1 METEGTESKIMDVRR
16 AAMKSSAAAYGVS
29 LAAVAVAVAA
39 RLLLEPLL
47 ADHLP
52 FITLFL
58 AVGFAAWYGGR
69 GPGLLALV
77 AGALAAGFF
86 LTQPRYSF
94 AIYQT
99 EYEVGLVLYA
109 VVGFASIAMFESL
122 RKAQRQVEEQRQQLE
137 QELAARRL
145 TEQAFAEQA
154 ERLRT
159 TLASIG
165 DAVITTDLAGCI
177 TNMNAVA
184 ESLTGWTTAEAMGQ
198 LLDAVF
204 RIVNETTR
212 KTVENPAFRALKE
225 GVIVGLANHTVLIA
239 KDGTERPIDDSAA
252 PIRCKDG
259 EVVGCVLVFRDIS
272 ERHRQEEALHE
283 SQEFTRSVL
292 FNVFSFVG
300 VMTVDGTLTDANRS
314 SLEAAGIPA
323 SEVLGKKF
331 WDCYWWSYSTEIQAQ
346 LRDACERAAGGEV
359 VRYDVPVRMAGDT
372 RVWIDFQVS
381 PLRDTEGRITHLIP
395 SALEIAARHAA
406 EERLQE
412 SEQRLRKALT
422 NVSVPTL
429 LHADDGT
436 ILLVNQVWTEITGYG
451 IEDIPTT
458 GDWTQKAYGER
469 YVSVKKYIE
478 TLFDA
483 DTRQDNGE
491 FTVTTATG
499 EQRVW
504 HFSST
509 PVGREP
515 SGRRLIVSTAIDITE
530 RKRVEEQLRQLAAD
544 LSEANRK
551 KDEFLATL
559 AHELRNPLAPI
570 RNGLLLMKLAGDDA
584 EAVERSRSMMER
596 QIEQMV
602 RLVDDLMDISRISQ
616 GKLELRKEH
625 VPLGAVIA
633 SAVET
638 TRPLIEQ
645 MGHELTVTLPK
656 QPFIVDADMTRLA
669 QVFMNLLNNSA
680 KYSERGGHIWL
691 TVERQGSDVVVSVR
705 DTGIGIPADNL
716 TSIFDMFSQ
725 VDRSLEK
732 SQGGLG
738 IGLSLVKRLV
748 EMHGGRIEAKSD
760 GPGRGSEFVVRLPV
774 DVEASRPQ
782 AADKQAEPA
791 DLKSSLRILIVDDN
805 QDGADSLAMVLK
817 MMGND
822 ARTAYDGKEG
832 VELAEEFRPE
842 VVLFD
847 IGMPK
852 LNGYEACRLIRK
864 QPWGRKVIVI
874 AVTGWGQDD
883 DRQRSH
889 DAGFDHHMVKPV
901 DPQAVMKMLAVLQVA
916 KA

>member
-1 METEGTESKIMDVRR
+1 VKRTFDNPVMIGVGLIVALLVIIASLNYRNTRQLNEDARWVAHTHEVLNLASDVMLTLVDAETGTRGFVVTGKDEFLQPYDHALARFDGLMAKLKDAAKDSSGQRARITKLEEMTAVRLGHMKEVIGLRRKDENAAEAFIQTGKPKVQMDAIRQQVAGMLKVEDDLLKERER
-16 AAMKSSAAAYGVS
+16 KTATTYQAAVTTGLITTFLGLVTVGAFVWLLNRSLRTRQQAAAV
-29 LAAVAVAVAA
+29 
-39 RLLLEPLL
+39 
-47 ADHLP
+47 
-52 FITLFL
+52 I
-58 AVGFAAWYGGR
+58 
-69 GPGLLALV
+69 
-77 AGALAAGFF
+77 
-86 LTQPRYSF
+86 
-94 AIYQT
+94 
-99 EYEVGLVLYA
+99 
-109 VVGFASIAMFESL
+109 
-122 RKAQRQVEEQRQQLE
+122 
-137 QELAARRL
+137 
-145 TEQAFAEQA
+145 AEQG

-165 DAVITTDLAGCI
+165 DAVITTDMAGRI
-177 TNMNAVA
+177 TNMNAEA
-184 ESLTGWTTAEAMGQ
+184 ESLTAWTNAEAMGQ

-212 KTVENPAFRALKE
+212 KTVLNPATRAMKE
-225 GVIVGLANHTVLIA
+225 GIIVGLANHTVLIA

-259 EVVGCVLVFRDIS
+259 EIVGCVLVFRDIT
-272 ERHRQEEALHE
+272 ERKQAEQQRFDAVARTE
-283 SQEFTRSVL
+283 SVL
-292 FNVFSFVG
+292 NNVVNGVITIDERGVVETFNS
-300 VMTVDGTLTDANRS
+300 
-314 SLEAAGIPA
+314 
-323 SEVLGKKF
+323 
-331 WDCYWWSYSTEIQAQ
+331 
-346 LRDACERAAGGEV
+346 
-359 VRYDVPVRMAGDT
+359 
-372 RVWIDFQVS
+372 
-381 PLRDTEGRITHLIP
+381 
-395 SALEIAARHAA
+395 AA
-406 EERLQE
+406 ERLFGYKDEEIVGQNVKILMGE
-412 SEQRLRKALT
+412 PYHSEHDGYLANYMRTGQAKVIGIGREVEARRKDGSAFLMDLG
-422 NVSVPTL
+422 VSEFL
-429 LHADDGT
+429 L
-436 ILLVNQVWTEITGYG
+436 
-451 IEDIPTT
+451 
-458 GDWTQKAYGER
+458 GER
-469 YVSVKKYIE
+469 RY
-478 TLFDA
+478 F
-483 DTRQDNGE
+483 
-491 FTVTTATG
+491 
-499 EQRVW
+499 
-504 HFSST
+504 
-509 PVGREP
+509 
-515 SGRRLIVSTAIDITE
+515 TAIVRDITE
-530 RKRVEEQLRQLAAD
+530 RKRLEEQLREVAAA
-544 LSEANRK
+544 LSDAGRR

-570 RNGLLLMKLAGDDA
+570 RNGLLLMKLAGDNA

-616 GKLELRKEH
+616 GKLELLKEH

-656 QPFIVDADMTRLA
+656 QPLIVDADMTRLA
-669 QVFMNLLNNSA
+669 QVFMNLLSNSA

-705 DTGIGIPADNL
+705 DTGIGIPTDKL
-716 TSIFDMFSQ
+716 TSVFDMFSQ

-748 EMHGGRIEAKSD
+748 EIHGGRIEAKSD

-782 AADKQAEPA
+782 AADKQQEPA
-791 DLKSSLRILIVDDN
+791 APKSSLRILIVDDSK
-805 QDGADSLAMVLK
+805 DGADSLAMVLK

-822 ARTAYDGKEG
+822 TRTAYDGKEG

-874 AVTGWGQDD
+874 AVTGWGQED

-901 DPQAVMKMLAVLQVA
+901 DPQALMKMLAGLDVGHEYQQT
-916 KA
+916 KRCP

>member
-1 METEGTESKIMDVRR
+1 VTATTTSR
-16 AAMKSSAAAYGVS
+16 SSLTAYVVS
-29 LAAVAVAVAA
+29 LAAVAVAVVA

-77 AGALAAGFF
+77 AGAVAAAFF
-86 LTQPRYSF
+86 LMQPRYTF
-94 AIYQT
+94 AIDQT
-99 EYEVGLVLYA
+99 EFQAGLVLYG
-109 VVGFASIAMFESL
+109 VVGFASTAMFESL
-122 RKAQRQVEEQRQQLE
+122 RKAQRQAEEQRRRLE
-137 QELAARRL
+137 QEVAARRL

-225 GVIVGLANHTVLIA
+225 GVIVGLANHTVLIT

-252 PIRCKDG
+252 PIRTKEG
-259 EVVGCVLVFRDIS
+259 EIVGCVLVFRDIT
-272 ERHRQEEALHE
+272 ERKQIEQQRSDAVARTE
-283 SQEFTRSVL
+283 SVWNNVIDGIITIDERGVVESFNPSAERL
-292 FNVFSFVG
+292 FG
-300 VMTVDGTLTDANRS
+300 
-314 SLEAAGIPA
+314 
-323 SEVLGKKF
+323 
-331 WDCYWWSYSTEIQAQ
+331 YQTE
-346 LRDACERAAGGEV
+346 EV
-359 VRYDVPVRMAGDT
+359 VGQNIKVLMGEPYHSEHDGYHANYIRTGQSKILGISIGREV
-372 RVWIDFQVS
+372 
-381 PLRDTEGRITHLIP
+381 EGR
-395 SALEIAARHAA
+395 
-406 EERLQE
+406 
-412 SEQRLRKALT
+412 RKDGSTFPMDLG
-422 NVSVPTL
+422 VSKFL
-429 LHADDGT
+429 L
-436 ILLVNQVWTEITGYG
+436 
-451 IEDIPTT
+451 
-458 GDWTQKAYGER
+458 GER
-469 YVSVKKYIE
+469 RYFIGVV
-478 TLFDA
+478 
-483 DTRQDNGE
+483 R
-491 FTVTTATG
+491 
-499 EQRVW
+499 
-504 HFSST
+504 
-509 PVGREP
+509 
-515 SGRRLIVSTAIDITE
+515 DITE
-530 RKRVEEQLRQLAAD
+530 RKRAEERLRQLAAD
-544 LSEANRK
+544 LSNADRR

-570 RNGLLLMKLAGDDA
+570 RNGLHLMKWAGSDA

-602 RLVDDLMDISRISQ
+602 RLVDDLMDISRINQ
-616 GKLELRKEH
+616 GKIELRKEH
-625 VPLGAVIA
+625 VSLGAVIA

-638 TRPLIEQ
+638 SRPLIEE
-645 MGHELTVTLPK
+645 MGHEFTVVMPK
-656 QPFIVDADMTRLA
+656 PSIIVDADSTRLA

-705 DTGIGIPADNL
+705 DTGIGIPADKL

-782 AADKQAEPA
+782 AADKQEEPA
-791 DLKSSLRILIVDDN
+791 APKSSLRILIVDDN
-805 QDGADSLAMVLK
+805 KDGADSLAMVLK

-822 ARTAYDGKEG
+822 TRTAYDGKEG
-832 VELAEEFRPE
+832 VELAGEFRPE

-874 AVTGWGQDD
+874 AVTGWGQED

-901 DPQAVMKMLAVLQVA
+901 DPQVLMKMLAGLQVA
-916 KA
+916 KV

>member
-1 METEGTESKIMDVRR
+1 MDTEGTEYKIMCVRGGG
-16 AAMKSSAAAYGVS
+16 MKSSAAAYGVS
-29 LAAVAVAVAA
+29 LAAVAVAVVA

-47 ADHLP
+47 AERLP

-77 AGALAAGFF
+77 AGAVAAAFF

-94 AIYQT
+94 AIDQT
-99 EYEVGLVLYA
+99 EFQVGLVLYG
-109 VVGFASIAMFESL
+109 VVGFASIAMLESL
-122 RKAQRQVEEQRQQLE
+122 RKAQRQTEEQRRQLE
-137 QELAARRL
+137 QEVAARRL

-259 EVVGCVLVFRDIS
+259 EVVGCVLVFRDIT
-272 ERHRQEEALHE
+272 ERHRQEAELEERERQFRTLAE
-283 SQEFTRSVL
+283 SIPQLAWMANTDGYIFWYNRRWYEYTGTTPEQMEGWGWQSVHDPDELPKVLEQWKASIATGTPFDMMFPLKGQDGQFRPFLTRVEP
-292 FNVFSFVG
+292 VKDDEG
-300 VMTVDGTLTDANRS
+300 R
-314 SLEAAGIPA
+314 
-323 SEVLGKKF
+323 
-331 WDCYWWSYSTEIQAQ
+331 
-346 LRDACERAAGGEV
+346 V
-359 VRYDVPVRMAGDT
+359 VRWFGTNTDVTEQM
-372 RVWIDFQVS
+372 RV
-381 PLRDTEGRITHLIP
+381 
-395 SALEIAARHAA
+395 
-406 EERLQE
+406 EERLRFQLDLTQTITDNATIAIFMTDDKSRCTFMNPAAE
-412 SEQRLRKALT
+412 AMTGFTFKEVEGGILHDFIHHHYPDGRPYPIPECPIDRALPERFDVIGHEDVFIRKSGEYFPA
-422 NVSVPTL
+422 
-429 LHADDGT
+429 
-436 ILLVNQVWTEITGYG
+436 LVNAKPIRKEGRAVGTV
-451 IEDIPTT
+451 IEVRD
-458 GDWTQKAYGER
+458 
-469 YVSVKKYIE
+469 V
-478 TLFDA
+478 
-483 DTRQDNGE
+483 
-491 FTVTTATG
+491 
-499 EQRVW
+499 
-504 HFSST
+504 
-509 PVGREP
+509 
-515 SGRRLIVSTAIDITE
+515 
-530 RKRVEEQLRQLAAD
+530 RVEKEAAEALRLLAAN

-656 QPFIVDADMTRLA
+656 QPLIVDADMTRLA

-782 AADKQAEPA
+782 AADKQEEPA
-791 DLKSSLRILIVDDN
+791 ASKSSLRILIVDDN
-805 QDGADSLAMVLK
+805 KDGADSLAMVLK

-832 VELAEEFRPE
+832 VELAGEFRPE

-864 QPWGRKVIVI
+864 EPWGRKVIVI

-901 DPQAVMKMLAVLQVA
+901 DPQALMKMLAELQVA
-916 KA
+916 KV